1 MTDKLTPL
9 ALGILLPDKQGEP
22 EPLFIVLGK
31 KPRQAVIAWVL
42 NSRNQV
48 RDALKQVGAQLD
60 EDVAQSI
67 IQASDEI
74 ETLPA
79 DSDLKIVT
87 FEGQSAQNAFD
98 KAYPVLKFA
107 PIEIVGMD
115 LAGNLMSGDDEDD

>member
-9 ALGILLPDKQGEP
+9 ALDILLPDKQGEP
-22 EPLFIVLGK
+22 ESLFIALGK

-48 RDALKQVGAQLD
+48 RDALKQVGAQVD

-74 ETLPA
+74 KTLPA

-87 FEGQSAQNAFD
+87 LEGQNAQNAFD
-98 KAYPVLKFA
+98 KAHPVLKFA
-107 PIEIVGMD
+107 PIEIVGTD
-115 LAGNLMSGDDEDD
+115 LAGNLFSGND